1 MRYELTDHEWSAI
14 KPMLPNKP
22 RGVPRV
28 NDRRV
33 LNGFFWVL
41 RSGAPWRDL
50 PQEFGPYTTCY
61 NRFVRWRRAGVWG
74 RIMDALTTAHDAA
87 VQMIDTSIVHR
98 TSPLASPEYSS
109 RCFGLGWTFRGR
121 LRRRPPRYRHGSN
134 TSRRSPDSDVQR
146 LRRDEL
152 DGENESRH

>member
-1 MRYELTDHEWSAI
+1 MRYELTDHEWMAI

-33 LNGFFWVL
+33 LNGIFWVL

-50 PQEFGPYTTCY
+50 PDDFGPYTTCY

-74 RIMDALTTAHDAA
+74 RIMNALAAAHDAS
-87 VQMIDTSIVHR
+87 VQMSLHR
-98 TSPLASPEYSS
+98 LSACISTVPASSGTEDSPWDGPEV
-109 RCFGLGWTFRGR
+109 G
-121 LRRRPPRYRHGSN
+121 
-134 TSRRSPDSDVQR
+134 
-146 LRRDEL
+146 
-152 DGENESRH
+152 